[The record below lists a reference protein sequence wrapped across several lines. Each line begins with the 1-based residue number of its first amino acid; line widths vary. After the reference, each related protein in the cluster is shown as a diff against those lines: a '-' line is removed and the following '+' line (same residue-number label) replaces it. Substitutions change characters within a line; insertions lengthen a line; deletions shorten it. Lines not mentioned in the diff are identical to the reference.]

1 MKLLKST
8 VRRLMRYRAV
18 FILGGLV
25 VGALLEYLS
34 AYPDAGRIVL
44 IVTMTIGAIPIV
56 WQTLRG
62 MVHGHFAS
70 DVVASLAIV
79 GAGITQEYVAGCV
92 IVLMQTG
99 GESLEAYAVRHA
111 STSLEALLSRA
122 PRIAHVVA
130 GDALTDVPVEGVSVD
145 DTLVVRPGEIVP
157 VDALVSS
164 GTSAVDESALT
175 GEPTPV
181 TKRPGD
187 EVLSGS
193 ICKDGALQVRAIRT
207 SKNSQ
212 YEQIVLLVRS
222 AQEQKAPVARLA
234 DRYAV
239 IFTPVTLVMC
249 GVAYLITRDPTAM
262 VAVLVVATP
271 CPLILATPVAIIS
284 GVNRAARRGI
294 IVKSGSAIETVG
306 RVKAAVFD
314 KTGTLTSG
322 MPVVAGVLP
331 LDGVNREE
339 IVLMAAG
346 LEQASS
352 HPMARALVAEARTVG
367 APLPIPDDVVE
378 SAGQGVVG
386 HVHGHQ
392 VMVGSAAFAMQAG
405 LISEDRVEVARASA
419 GADGEATAIVGV
431 DGEAAGL
438 ITFTDKLRPAVP
450 DLLRRLKDLGIAETV
465 MLTGDDRLT
474 AEQIGREAGITRVHA
489 DLLPGQKVEAVC
501 ALERELGA
509 VMMVGDGI
517 NDAPALATAT
527 IGIGLGARGA
537 AVSAEA
543 ADIVITTDDI
553 ERVADS
559 VEIGRHTLL
568 IAHQSIWVGLGV
580 SGILMVIA
588 AFGGIPP
595 TIGALLQEVLDVG
608 VILNALRAR

>member
-1 MKLLKST
+1 
-8 VRRLMRYRAV
+8 MRYRAV
-18 FILGGLV
+18 FILAGLV
-25 VGALLEYLS
+25 VGAILLYLS
-34 AYPDAGRIVL
+34 SFPNAGRIVL
-44 IVTMTIGAIPIV
+44 IVTMTAGAIPIV
-56 WQTLRG
+56 WQTVRG
-62 MVHGHFAS
+62 MIHGHFAS

-79 GAGITQEYVAGCV
+79 GAGITQEYIAGCV

-122 PRIAHVVA
+122 PRIAHRLA
-130 GDALTDVPVEGVSVD
+130 REQLTDVPVGDVEVD
-145 DTLVVRPGEIVP
+145 DKLVIRPGEIVP
-157 VDALVSS
+157 VDALVTS
-164 GTSAVDESALT
+164 GTSAIDESALT
-175 GEPTPV
+175 GEATPV

-187 EVLSGS
+187 ELLSGS
-193 ICKDGALQVRAIRT
+193 ICQDGALQVRAIRT

-212 YEQIVLLVRS
+212 YEQIVLLVQS
-222 AQEQKAPVARLA
+222 AQEQKAPVARVA

-239 IFTPVTLVMC
+239 IFTPITLAMC
-249 GVAYLITRDPTAM
+249 GLAYVITREPSAM

-294 IVKSGSAIETVG
+294 IVKSGSAIEIVG

-322 MPVVAGVLP
+322 LPVVSGVLP
-331 LDGVNREE
+331 LDGVDRNS

-367 APLPIPDDVVE
+367 IQLPIPDDVVE

-386 HVHGHQ
+386 HVQGHQ
-392 VMVGSAAFAMQAG
+392 VTVGSAAFAMQGG
-405 LISEDRVEVARASA
+405 LITEDAVSVARSSVR
-419 GADGEATAIVGV
+419 ADGDATAIVGV
-431 DGEAAGL
+431 DGRATAL

-450 DLLRRLKDLGIAETV
+450 DLLRRLKDLGISEMV

-474 AEQIGREAGITRVHA
+474 AEKIAREAGITRVHA
-489 DLLPGQKVEAVC
+489 DLLPGQKVEAIC
-501 ALERELGA
+501 SLERTLGP

-568 IAHQSIWVGLGV
+568 IAHQSIWVGLGL
-580 SGILMVIA
+580 SSFMMVIA

-595 TIGALLQEVLDVG
+595 TIGALLQEVLDVS

>member
-1 MKLLKST
+1 MTQQSRILTRVK
-8 VRRLMRYRAV
+8 RYRAAL
-18 FILGGLV
+18 ILAGLI
-25 VGALLEYLS
+25 VGALLQYLS
-34 AYPDAGRIVL
+34 PHPEAGRIVL
-44 IVTMTIGAIPIV
+44 IVTMTAGAIPIV
-56 WQTLRG
+56 WQTVRG
-62 MVHGHFAS
+62 MLHGHFAS
-70 DVVASLAIV
+70 DVVASLAII

-122 PRIAHVVA
+122 PRIAHRLA
-130 GDALTDVPVEGVSVD
+130 GGALTDVPVGEVEVD
-145 DTLVVRPGEIVP
+145 DILLIRPGEIVP
-157 VDALVSS
+157 VDALVAS

-187 EVLSGS
+187 ELLSGS
-193 ICKDGALQVRAIRT
+193 ISKDGALQVRAIRT

-212 YEQIVLLVRS
+212 YEQIVQLVQS

-239 IFTPVTLVMC
+239 IFTPATLVMC
-249 GVAYLITRDPTAM
+249 GVAYLITREPSAV

-294 IVKSGSAIETVG
+294 IVKSGAAIETVG
-306 RVKAAVFD
+306 RIKAAVFD

-322 MPVVAGVLP
+322 MPVVADVLS
-331 LDGVNREE
+331 LDGLDRNAV
-339 IVLMAAG
+339 VLMAAG
-346 LEQASS
+346 LEQVSS
-352 HPMARALVAEARTVG
+352 HPMARALVTDARRVG
-367 APLPIPDDVVE
+367 IELPIPDGVVE

-386 HVHGHQ
+386 HVQGHQ
-392 VMVGSAAFAMQAG
+392 VTVGSAAFAIQAG
-405 LISEDRVEVARASA
+405 LITEDQVSIARSHA
-419 GADGEATAIVGV
+419 GSDGDATAIVGV
-431 DGEAAGL
+431 DGRAAAL

-450 DLLRRLKDLGIAETV
+450 ELLERLRNLGIAETV

-474 AEQIGREAGITRVHA
+474 AEQIAREAGISKVHA
-489 DLLPGQKVEAVC
+489 DLLPGQKVEAIC
-501 ALERELGA
+501 ALEKDYGS

-527 IGIGLGARGA
+527 IGVGLGARGA

-553 ERVADS
+553 ERVADC

-568 IAHQSIWVGLGV
+568 IAHESIWVGLGV
-580 SGILMVIA
+580 SGIMMVFA
-588 AFGGIPP
+588 AFGAIPP
-595 TIGALLQEVLDVG
+595 TIGALLQEVLDVA